1 MNSRFFGIVAFA
13 SGLVLPAV
21 ALAQTAVY
29 PVSSAPSDS
38 SAIVSQLQRQQAMD
52 EYKAKFW
59 SQEPLTQQDYYVQVK
74 LDRQLIAKISAGEP
88 VSQAELHQALKRV
101 DTPY

>member
-1 MNSRFFGIVAFA
+1 MNSRIFGIIPFA
-13 SGLVLPAV
+13 AGLLLPAV
-21 ALAQTAVY
+21 ALAQTVL
-29 PVSSAPSDS
+29 PISSAPYDS
-38 SAIVSQLQRQQAMD
+38 GAIVSQLQRQEQMD

-59 SQEPLTQQDYYVQVK
+59 SQEPLTQQDYYVQGK

-88 VSQAELHQALKRV
+88 VSRAELQQALGRV

>member
-21 ALAQTAVY
+21 ALAQTVY
-29 PVSSAPSDS
+29 PVSSAPYDS
-38 SAIVSQLQRQQAMD
+38 SAIVSQLQRQQEMD

-59 SQEPLTQQDYYVQVK
+59 SQEPLTQQDYYVQGK

-88 VSQAELHQALKRV
+88 VSHDELVKALKRV

>member
-21 ALAQTAVY
+21 ALAQTVY
-29 PVSSAPSDS
+29 PVSSAPYAS
-38 SAIVSQLQRQQAMD
+38 SAIVSQLQRQQEMD

-59 SQEPLTQQDYYVQVK
+59 SQEPLTQAGLLRSGK
-74 LDRQLIAKISAGEP
+74 AGSAANREDIGGR
-88 VSQAELHQALKRV
+88 AGLA
-101 DTPY
+101 

>member
-1 MNSRFFGIVAFA
+1 MNSRFFGIVPFA
-13 SGLVLPAV
+13 AGLLLPAV
-21 ALAQTAVY
+21 ALAQTVI
-29 PVSSAPSDS
+29 PVSSAPNDS
-38 SAIVSQLQRQQAMD
+38 SAIVSQLKRQQEMD

-59 SQEPLTQQDYYVQVK
+59 SQEPLTQQDYYVQGK

-88 VSQAELHQALKRV
+88 VSHDELVQALKRV